1 MKRTVIISILL
12 AVFAGGFHHGFA
24 QRPVGDTLQGL
35 DSTYFYTPATNYNNW
50 FSENNNPWWRITL
63 SWYLDNIS
71 PVFWN
76 CWSYPD
82 SRQLAVYQF
91 GNGKTGMQMFTDR
104 PIKIIGIAVC
114 AYMEPWRDTASY
126 FNFDFYS
133 DWIGDDL
140 FNCSKRCDALE
151 PNLRRFFLPNVLD
164 TSVSSRLSESLIL
177 YKLTDKGPVQLASGD
192 WRPEQPH
199 RYIKMPMRQG
209 FRARID
215 RENYP
220 YYFCNTDTLPLY
232 EVIFDSP
239 VVVEDSFLVA
249 GTFRNNEMVWA
260 NVRAPFDPESFSTPM
275 WLWER
280 QPTRYWTVRHRND
293 VFSTDFTRLAWCWPD
308 SCDYWN
314 RFRSSQGDSIPDNQQ
329 MGFEQSLAIFPII
342 VPSFDTILC
351 HQANNI
357 RVADITDSS
366 VTLIW
371 DSRDPGPWEL
381 AYANINATSWD
392 NATVLS
398 AASPSITINGLTP
411 GTTYIATVR
420 TFCQPN
426 GDFGDWCDA
435 VDFTMLRSNAI
446 QPNDDPDHF
455 THLLPNPAT
464 NRVSILS
471 SYSLSHIDIY
481 NLDGRQMLSQDC
493 NGHSASLRL
502 DDWPDGSYIV
512 VIRSSAGS
520 TTKKLTISH

>member
-50 FSENNNPWWRITL
+50 FSENNNPWWRISA
-63 SWYLDNIS
+63 SWYLDIIS

-82 SRQLAVYQF
+82 SRQLNKYQF

-133 DWIGDDL
+133 DWIGGDL

-199 RYIKMPMRQG
+199 RYIKMPMRYG

-260 NVRAPFDPESFSTPM
+260 NVRAPIDPESTSIRM
-275 WLWER
+275 RLWER
-280 QPTRYWTVRHRND
+280 QPTRYLHVQHSED
-293 VFSTDFTRLAWCWPD
+293 VLLTETAFNAWQWPD
-308 SCDYWN
+308 SCDHWE
-314 RFRSSQGDSIPDNQQ
+314 RRQTSCGDTIPNNQW
-329 MGFEQSLAIFPII
+329 GGYESSLARAL
-342 VPSFDTILC
+342 PS
-351 HQANNI
+351 
-357 RVADITDSS
+357 
-366 VTLIW
+366 
-371 DSRDPGPWEL
+371 
-381 AYANINATSWD
+381 
-392 NATVLS
+392 
-398 AASPSITINGLTP
+398 SP
-411 GTTYIATVR
+411 
-420 TFCQPN
+420 
-426 GDFGDWCDA
+426 
-435 VDFTMLRSNAI
+435 
-446 QPNDDPDHF
+446 
-455 THLLPNPAT
+455 
-464 NRVSILS
+464 LS
-471 SYSLSHIDIY
+471 SPRSTPF
-481 NLDGRQMLSQDC
+481 C
-493 NGHSASLRL
+493 ATKPTTSASQTL
-502 DDWPDGSYIV
+502 PTAV
-512 VIRSSAGS
+512 
-520 TTKKLTISH
+520 

>member
-1 MKRTVIISILL
+1 MKSYVSKKRTGAVVLSAMLLLSGAGLLQSCDKDELVGQPSWLGNSIYEQLQADGNYKYTLRLIDDLDQKAVLSQTGSKTLFVADDNAFADFYANNAWGAKSYDQLTTSQKKLL
-12 AVFAGGFHHGFA
+12 LNSSMLNNAYLLEMMSSTTGPNPGQCLRRETSSTV
-24 QRPVGDTLQGL
+24 L
-35 DSTYFYTPATNYNNW
+35 DSVPHFTAEELPTTYN
-50 FSENNNPWWRITL
+50 E
-63 SWYLDNIS
+63 
-71 PVFWN
+71 
-76 CWSYPD
+76 
-82 SRQLAVYQF
+82 
-91 GNGKTGMQMFTDR
+91 
-104 PIKIIGIAVC
+104 
-114 AYMEPWRDTASY
+114 
-126 FNFDFYS
+126 S
-133 DWIGDDL
+133 D
-140 FNCSKRCDALE
+140 K
-151 PNLRRFFLPNVLD
+151 
-164 TSVSSRLSESLIL
+164 
-177 YKLTDKGPVQLASGD
+177 
-192 WRPEQPH
+192 
-199 RYIKMPMRQG
+199 
-209 FRARID
+209 
-215 RENYP
+215 
-220 YYFCNTDTLPLY
+220 
-232 EVIFDSP
+232 
-239 VVVEDSFLVA
+239 
-249 GTFRNNEMVWA
+249 
-260 NVRAPFDPESFSTPM
+260 
-275 WLWER
+275 
-280 QPTRYWTVRHRND
+280 
-293 VFSTDFTRLAWCWPD
+293 
-308 SCDYWN
+308 DYWK

-398 AASPSITINGLTP
+398 ASSPSITINGLTP

>member
-35 DSTYFYTPATNYNNW
+35 DSTYFYTPVTYYNNW
-50 FSENNNPWWRITL
+50 FPDNTDDIWERISI
-63 SWYLDNIS
+63 SWPNFESDHI
-71 PVFWN
+71 PD
-76 CWSYPD
+76 CWTTAPFGATERYT
-82 SRQLAVYQF
+82 F

-104 PIKIIGIAVC
+104 PIKIIGIAAC
-114 AYMEPWRDTASY
+114 AFMEPWRDTTY
-126 FNFDFYS
+126 YLRFDLYS
-133 DWIGDDL
+133 NLILHDL
-140 FNCSKRCDALE
+140 YNCSKRCDALE
-151 PNLRRFFLPNVLD
+151 PNLRRHFFPNVLD

-199 RYIKMPMRQG
+199 RYIKIPKSRSS
-209 FRARID
+209 INLD
-215 RENYP
+215 SNT
-220 YYFCNTDTLPLY
+220 YYFCYTDTVPLY